1 MSESLKE
8 SLSALLDNEADQ
20 LELRRVLKAVQ
31 QDPELLAT
39 WQRYSTVQALLR
51 DGAMPLSD
59 DFAAR
64 VARAIDAERPPR
76 SAGLAPWQ
84 QNLAKLAIAASVA
97 AVFFVALQVG
107 LTPAGDNTPQL
118 VDATAAAPVELAPT
132 LVADVPDEVD
142 MQWMSDMLRSFIE
155 SVNIDIDEPPITEH
169 LQDSPLYRLVNEL
182 EDQ

>member
-1 MSESLKE
+1 MSESLKA

-20 LELRRVLKAVQ
+20 LELRRVLKAAQ

-39 WQRYSTVQALLR
+39 WQRYSTVQAVLR
-51 DGAMPLSD
+51 DGAMPLSR

-64 VARAIDAERPPR
+64 VASAVAAETPVR
-76 SAGLAPWQ
+76 SSGLAPWQ
-84 QNLAKLAIAASVA
+84 ENLAKLAIAASVA

-107 LTPAGDNTPQL
+107 LTPVSNDTPQL
-118 VDATAAAPVELAPT
+118 VDATPAQIVEPAPS
-132 LVADVPDEVD
+132 LVADVPEQVD
-142 MQWMSDMLRSFIE
+142 MQWMSDMLRTFIE